1 MSELASVGIVEDDA
15 AFRQHLVDLLSPQYS
30 VRAWASAELFI
41 ADEAGRSL
49 NILCVDLELP
59 NMNGVDLLRWMH
71 QNHYAMPSLVIS
83 SLGSE
88 KRIVEA
94 IEAGAMGYVFKS
106 DEHSLLDAV
115 ATVLAGGAIVSSTI
129 MMRLLQSFQARGKS
143 SWRSRV
149 TEREA
154 QIVDLLME
162 GRSRAETANLLGT
175 SEQTVKSQIASIYRK
190 LQVSNRVE
198 LINKVSQT

>member
-1 MSELASVGIVEDDA
+1 MAQAARVGIVEDDA
-15 AFRQHLVDLLSPQYS
+15 VFRGHFTDLLSGHYDTRS
-30 VRAWASAELFI
+30 WSTAEQFI
-41 ADEAGRSL
+41 ADPGAAEL
-49 NILCVDLELP
+49 DLVCVDLELP
-59 NMNGVDLLRWMH
+59 HMSGLDLLRWISKNCLKA
-71 QNHYAMPSLVIS
+71 QTLVIS

-88 KRIVEA
+88 RQIVEA

-106 DEHSLLDAV
+106 DDHSLLEAV
-115 ATVLAGGAIVSSTI
+115 STVLSGGALVSSTI
-129 MMRLLQSFQARGKS
+129 LMRLVQSFQARGKN

-149 TEREA
+149 SEREA

-162 GRSRAETANLLGT
+162 GRSRAETAGLLKT

-198 LINKVSQT
+198 LINKISQM

>member
-1 MSELASVGIVEDDA
+1 MASVGIVEDDP
-15 AFRQHLVDLLSPQYS
+15 AFRSHLTDLLSPHYRVLS
-30 VRAWASAELFI
+30 WPAAEAFI
-41 ADEAGRSL
+41 ADTQGHRVNL
-49 NILCVDLELP
+49 LCVDLELP
-59 NMNGVDLLRWMH
+59 HMSGVDLLRWMG
-71 QNHYAMPSLVIS
+71 QNGLKMPSLVVS

-94 IEAGAMGYVFKS
+94 IEAGAMGYIFKS

-115 ATVLAGGAIVSSTI
+115 ATVLAGGALVSSTI
-129 MMRLLQSFQARGKS
+129 MMRLVQSFQARGKS
-143 SWRSRV
+143 SWRASV

-162 GRSRAETANLLGT
+162 GRSRAEAASLLGT

-190 LQVSNRVE
+190 LRVTNRVE
-198 LINKVSQT
+198 LINKVGRQ

>member
-1 MSELASVGIVEDDA
+1 MSQARIGIVEDDSI
-15 AFRQHLVDLLSPQYS
+15 FRGHLTDLLSPSYQIL
-30 VRAWASAELFI
+30 AWSTAEQFI
-41 ADEAGRSL
+41 ADPHALEL
-49 NILCVDLELP
+49 DLVCVDLELP
-59 NMNGVDLLRWMH
+59 HMSGLDLLRWIAKN
-71 QNHYAMPSLVIS
+71 QDKRTPSLVIS

-88 KRIVEA
+88 RQIVEA

-106 DEHSLLDAV
+106 DDHSLLEAV
-115 ATVLAGGAIVSSTI
+115 STVLAGGALVSSTI
-129 MMRLLQSFQARGKS
+129 MMRLVQSFQARGKN

-149 TEREA
+149 SEREA

-162 GRSRAETANLLGT
+162 GRSRAETASLLKT

-198 LINKVSQT
+198 LINKISHM